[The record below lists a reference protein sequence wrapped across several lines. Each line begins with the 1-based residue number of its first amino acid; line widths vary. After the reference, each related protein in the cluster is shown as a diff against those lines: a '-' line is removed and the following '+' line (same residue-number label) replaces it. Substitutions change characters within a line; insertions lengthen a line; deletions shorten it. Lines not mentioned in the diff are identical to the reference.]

1 MDISYSKTI
10 LSSHSNLSHLKKQ
23 KEFFFLLT
31 YQLSLNFFPWEIR
44 NLFPKF
50 IKSITFKWCCL
61 LLSQSFFKLLQPGL
75 VKICNRTNVKITSKI
90 QWIPIHSYQIRNP
103 YNCCPVLRFF
113 WHSSLSI
120 SLSGFCDF
128 FFKFPSTS
136 LAMFSH
142 SQLLVSPFLHDP
154 EIRPKTSL

>member
-1 MDISYSKTI
+1 MLETVIYIGGSLLHQPVFQEGCLYISHRLFSKESLLNSSGLSRFQRLCYLSLCCFMDISYSKTI

-61 LLSQSFFKLLQPGL
+61 LLSKALSFLLL
-75 VKICNRTNVKITSKI
+75 TINKYAYTKKRVVLWYCFIT
-90 QWIPIHSYQIRNP
+90 
-103 YNCCPVLRFF
+103 CPCLRI
-113 WHSSLSI
+113 W
-120 SLSGFCDF
+120 
-128 FFKFPSTS
+128 
-136 LAMFSH
+136 
-142 SQLLVSPFLHDP
+142 V
-154 EIRPKTSL
+154 